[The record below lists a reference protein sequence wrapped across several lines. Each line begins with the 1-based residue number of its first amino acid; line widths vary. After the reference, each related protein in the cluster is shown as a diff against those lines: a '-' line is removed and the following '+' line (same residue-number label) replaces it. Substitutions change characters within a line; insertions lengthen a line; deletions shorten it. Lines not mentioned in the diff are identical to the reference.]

1 MFVYN
6 YCMNEF
12 YKTLNYEGKGPNTKN
27 DFINLNRLVSLYKKS
42 RAKSNKTKRCAICKK
57 TGVKYCNSHTIPQF
71 ILKNICKDG
80 KLLNTQSLNSTK
92 FKKEEDGI
100 NDAQVFHS
108 ICTSCDNL
116 KFKEYES
123 LKSYKTEPSQ
133 LILKQIALK
142 NHLYSSYK
150 HNKEKALYSNIVR
163 DIFGSSIHLP
173 ENHPLKYMLKV
184 TEHNYCYNNKRA
196 NLIIK
201 HLSDNT
207 ELYKLCYI
215 KKLNYVIPIALQ
227 DNSIISYGFNNEKL
241 ANTFDFPSLDY
252 ADDVHFCIYPME
264 NESIIMLFCAKDL
277 SIYDKF
283 FKTLRN
289 LDEKEQLSI
298 INFLIFAYFE
308 EVFLCKELDKS
319 IFENINLRKLSQEQL
334 LTISNPEKILRLT
347 KEEQDKYQW
356 DSLNNFNISNH
367 SNIPN
372 LLDIS

>member
-1 MFVYN
+1 
-6 YCMNEF
+6 MNEF
-12 YKTLNYEGKGPNTKN
+12 YKTLNYEGKGPKSRN
-27 DFINLNRLVSLYKKS
+27 DFIKLNKQFSLLTKP
-42 RAKSNKTKRCAICKK
+42 RTKSNKTKRCVICKK
-57 TGVKYCNSHTIPQF
+57 TGIKYCNSHTIPQF

-80 KLLNTQSLNSTK
+80 KMLNTQSLNSTK

-100 NDAQVFHS
+100 NVAQVFHS

-123 LKSYKTEPSQ
+123 IENYKTEPSQ

-150 HNKEKALYSNIVR
+150 HNKEKALYNNIVR

-207 ELYKLCYI
+207 ELYKLCYF

-319 IFENINLRKLSQEQL
+319 IFENVSLRKLSQEQL
-334 LTISNPEKILRLT
+334 LTISNPEKILKLT

-367 SNIPN
+367 CNIPN
-372 LLDIS
+372 LLDISQKIR